1 LGVIE
6 EHHLLLFLVQFGVI
20 LSLSKLIG
28 IFFKKI
34 NQPTITGDLL
44 IGLLIG
50 PTILGRLLPT
60 VQAGIFPNDHVQTT
74 MLDTIAWIGIL
85 FLMLQT
91 GMELNL
97 QSIWKQKNQAVIISL
112 SDIFI
117 PIIIAFFPIYFLNE
131 KYLFIGYDNLGIPIP
146 LPDRTL
152 FSLFIASIMTISALP
167 ITIRVLHDLKILKS
181 DLGVLIV
188 SALTI
193 NDIVGWLIFTIILG
207 VFANGKVDLLYITQ
221 VFGLTVIFTVFA
233 LTAGK
238 WFSNKVVSV
247 IHKKIENPSSAIITF
262 ICLVGILFGS
272 LTLGMKIHGLFGF
285 FMAGLA
291 IGQSNLIKE
300 KDRVFF
306 DNFVHSL
313 FVPLFFVNIGL
324 KIDFLADF
332 DLFLVLLITCIGFF
346 GRFLGAWLGGLFM
359 IKNHRD
365 RIAIGFAHTPGGEMH
380 IVVGILA
387 LNSLLISKTVF
398 VAIII
403 GAIVSSILVGPMLSL
418 TYSLKKKQKIRHIFK
433 QGNIYLDTEFANK
446 DECLQFLCQKAST
459 ILKQDFQA
467 ILAEVNNREL
477 ILSSAVEHELALPH
491 ARIDNLKAPVIFYIR
506 NSFGIDW
513 DSPDGLLV
521 KNVFLIFT
529 SKQDNTQQL
538 QILSTIATLFQKANA
553 YDSLAGAKAPNDV
566 LKFINSNMN

>member
-1 LGVIE
+1 LGVIA

-50 PTILGRLLPT
+50 PTILGRLLPS
-60 VQAGIFPNDHVQTT
+60 VQTSIFPNDHVQTT

-97 QSIWKQKNQAVIISL
+97 QSIWKQKSQAVIISF

-117 PIIIAFFPIYFLNE
+117 PIIIAFFPIYFLHE
-131 KYLFIGYDNLGIPIP
+131 KYLVPGT
-146 LPDRTL
+146 DRTL

-207 VFANGKVDLLYITQ
+207 
-221 VFGLTVIFTVFA
+221 IFTHQEANYIFIIVVFTMTLLFTLFA

-247 IHKKIENPSSAIITF
+247 IHKKIENPSSAVITF
-262 ICLVGILFGS
+262 VCLLGILFGS
-272 LTLGMKIHGLFGF
+272 ISLGIGIHGLFGF

-291 IGQSNLIKE
+291 IGQSHLIKE

-332 DLFLVLLITCIGFF
+332 DLFLVLLITFIGFF
-346 GRFLGAWLGGLFM
+346 GRFLGAWLGGLFT

-418 TYSLKKKQKIRHIFK
+418 TYSLKKKQKIKHIFK
-433 QGNIYLDTEFANK
+433 RDNIYLDTEFTNK
-446 DECLQFLCQKAST
+446 DECLQFLCEKAT
-459 ILKQDFQA
+459 KLLKLSYEA
-467 ILAEVNNREL
+467 ILSEVNNREL

-491 ARIDNLKAPVIFYIR
+491 ARIDNLKAPVILYVR

-521 KNVFLIFT
+521 RNVFLIFT

-538 QILSTIATLFQKANA
+538 QILSTIATLFQKENA
-553 YDSLAGAKAPNDV
+553 YDSLAEAKAPNDV
-566 LKFINSNMN
+566 LKFINSNMA